1 MVFFPSATFLKYILP
16 SAVVIF
22 CHPSGRGAPLIDVM
36 SWRMSVT
43 AEGVADS
50 FSGGR
55 GSTVNV
61 TVLERWPT
69 NRKVSSPSKGS
80 QKEHV
85 PCISELNDVQ
95 RLGTERSPT
104 RSPTFS
110 RTHRPSN
117 LYWLA
122 RRLSLRVCVPV
133 NTLIDLDDIL
143 IEILDS
149 RPTFLGYRSA
159 EKKYIQ
165 GNGID
170 Q

>member
-1 MVFFPSATFLKYILP
+1 MVNF
-16 SAVVIF
+16 
-22 CHPSGRGAPLIDVM
+22 
-36 SWRMSVT
+36 
-43 AEGVADS
+43 
-50 FSGGR
+50 
-55 GSTVNV
+55 
-61 TVLERWPT
+61 TVLEGRPT
-69 NRKVSSPSKGS
+69 NCKVSSSSKGS

-85 PCISELNDVQ
+85 PCISELDDVR

-104 RSPTFS
+104 RSPTFFG
-110 RTHRPSN
+110 THRPSN
-117 LYWLA
+117 LYGLA
-122 RRLSLRVCVPV
+122 RRLSLRVCVPA
-133 NTLIDLDDIL
+133 NTLIDLDNIL